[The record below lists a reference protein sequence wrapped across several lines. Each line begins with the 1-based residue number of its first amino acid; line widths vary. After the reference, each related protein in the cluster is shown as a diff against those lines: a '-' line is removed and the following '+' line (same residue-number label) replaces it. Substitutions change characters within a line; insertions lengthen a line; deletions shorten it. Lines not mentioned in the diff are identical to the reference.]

1 MKYRITVELVS
12 HKRNNG
18 NKRVYMAL
26 KPTIYKLKVALSD
39 LDREVYETLNLTIA
53 CHPSETLERMMV
65 RVMAFCFNAQDQ
77 LVFCKGLSDTEEPDL
92 WSHSLDG
99 NLELWIDVGEPA
111 TDRIKKATRVASAVK
126 VYCFNNKASTW
137 WELNRSS
144 LAGLSVSIFQF
155 QWNEIQTLAKM
166 VDRTMDIS
174 ITISDSSAYI
184 ATEEGECEVSL
195 RLLQ

>member
-1 MKYRITVELVS
+1 VKYRFTVELVS